1 MIHLTPDDAGRTR
14 CCGKT
19 VTELPLSDE
28 FTLDEGKKTCPK
40 SGYFV
45 VYGSKEEQLVHLT
58 GTTIVPAT
66 ADAIQEA
73 VLDPLNFVSFPK
85 KTMTVEEI
93 REKYGLETWTADVA
107 KIVDYLSTP
116 PLPTEFGETI
126 REYEKAACQL
136 AEENPFGLNHL
147 AKVGGLGEV
156 VYGTNNPIA
165 ELPPLTY
172 TTPSPATI
180 KAILGHEQPD
190 RQETP
195 EIHSL
200 QLNDRLGQLAAE
212 LRQKVRRDV
221 EQLTAVSEPPNS

>member
-1 MIHLTPDDAGRTR
+1 MIHLTPDDDGRTR

-40 SGYFV
+40 SGYF
-45 VYGSKEEQLVHLT
+45 
-58 GTTIVPAT
+58 VPAT

-93 REKYGLETWTADVA
+93 REKYGLETWPADVA

-147 AKVGGLGEV
+147 AKVVGLWEV

-180 KAILGHEQPD
+180 KAILGDEQPD